1 MNLKSYSFLLISF
14 ILFSG
19 YSQTVNKNRPSYW
32 QQKVDYKME
41 IDMNVKT
48 YQYTGKTKLVYT
60 NNSPDVLDKVYFH
73 LYNNAFQPN
82 SEMDIRS
89 RTIEDPDRRVRDKIF
104 HLKQNEIGYTN
115 IKSLKQNGIDV
126 SYKVQGTVLE
136 VTLNTLIN
144 LNTETIFELEFD
156 AQVPAQIR
164 RSGRNNREGIALS
177 MAQWYPKMA
186 EYDEEGW
193 HTDPYIAREFY
204 GVWGDFDVTI
214 NIDKKYTLGGTG
226 YLQNPQ
232 EIGHGYEDKTKPL
245 LLPKGNTLKWHFK
258 APNVHDF
265 TWAADTDYVHDI
277 QQTSNGTTMHFL
289 YKNKSD
295 IKENWKLMQPYAIK
309 NMEYLNKTV
318 GEYPYEQYSV
328 IQGGDGGMEY
338 GMCTLIGG
346 TGSLDGLVGVTIH
359 EMAHSWFQFVL
370 ANNELKYAWMDE
382 GFTSFIELLAS
393 HNIYKPIDHFLFENE
408 YDTYFRLV
416 DTGKEEA
423 LSTHAD
429 HFNINAA
436 YTVANYYK
444 GLIFLSQ
451 LGYVI
456 GQENLMK
463 TLQVYYDEW
472 KFQHPN
478 PNDFKRIA
486 EKVSGIQLDWYLQE
500 WIQTTNT
507 IDYAV
512 VEVNK
517 NEISLERIGKM
528 PMPIDLKV
536 VYKDDSVEYFYIP
549 LTLMRGNKPTKA
561 TILPD
566 WTWAHPTYKFK
577 VTKNV
582 KSVEIDDSLL
592 MADINRRNNTFQNN

>member
-1 MNLKSYSFLLISF
+1 MNLKPYIFLLISF
-14 ILFSG
+14 VVFSG
-19 YSQTVNKNRPSYW
+19 YSQTINKNRPSYW
-32 QQKVDYKME
+32 QQKVDYKID

-48 YQYTGKTKLVYT
+48 YQYTGKIKLVYT
-60 NNSPDVLDKVYFH
+60 NNSPDILNKVYFH

-89 RTIEDPDRRVRDKIF
+89 RTIEDPDRRVRDRIF
-104 HLKQNEIGYTN
+104 HLKPNEIGYTN
-115 IKSLKQNGIDV
+115 IKSLKQNGV
-126 SYKVQGTVLE
+126 PLNYKVQGTILE
-136 VTLNTLIN
+136 VDLNKPIN
-144 LNTETIFELEFD
+144 PSTETVFDIEFE
-156 AQVPAQIR
+156 AQVPVQIR
-164 RSGRNNREGIALS
+164 RSGRNNREGVALS

-193 HTDPYIAREFY
+193 HADPYIGREFY

-214 NIDKKYTLGGTG
+214 TIDKKYTLGGTG

-232 EIGHGYEDKTKPL
+232 EIGHGYEDKSKPL

-265 TWAADTDYVHDI
+265 TWAADTDYIHDI
-277 QQTSNGTTMHFL
+277 QKTNNGITMHFL

-295 IKENWKLMQPYAIK
+295 IKENWKLMQPYAVK
-309 NMEYLNKTV
+309 TMEYLNKTV
-318 GEYPYEQYSV
+318 GEYPYQQYSV

-370 ANNELKYAWMDE
+370 ANNELKYSWMDE
-382 GFTSFIELLAS
+382 GFTSFIEVLTS
-393 HNIYKPIDHFLFENE
+393 HNIYNPIDRFLFENE
-408 YDTYFRLV
+408 YDTYYRLV
-416 DTGKEEA
+416 DMGKEEA

-436 YTVANYYK
+436 FTVGSYYK

-451 LGYVI
+451 LGYII
-456 GQENLMK
+456 GQDNLMK

-486 EKVSGIQLDWYLQE
+486 EKVSGIQLDWYMQE

-507 IDYAV
+507 IDYAI
-512 VEVNK
+512 VEVTD
-517 NEISLERIGKM
+517 NEISLKRIGKM
-528 PMPIDLKV
+528 PMPIDIKV
-536 VYKDDSVEYFYIP
+536 IYEDDSIENFYIP
-549 LTLMRGNKPTKA
+549 LTLMRGKKPTKA
-561 TILPD
+561 TVLPD
-566 WTWAHPTYKFK
+566 WTWTHPIYKFK
-577 VTKNV
+577 ANKKV
-582 KSVEIDDSLL
+582 KSVIIDDSFL
-592 MADINRRNNTFQNN
+592 MADINRRNNIFRKN

>member
-1 MNLKSYSFLLISF
+1 MKLKSYAVLLISF
-14 ILFSG
+14 IVANS
-19 YSQTVNKNRPSYW
+19 YSQTINKNRPSYW
-32 QQKVDYKME
+32 QQRVDYKME
-41 IDMNVKT
+41 IDMNLKT
-48 YQYTGKTKLVYT
+48 YQYTGKQQLVYT
-60 NNSPDVLDKVYFH
+60 NNSPDVLNKVYFH

-89 RTIEDPDRRVRDKIF
+89 RIIEDPDRRVRDRIF
-104 HLKQNEIGYTN
+104 NLKPDEIGYTN
-115 IKSLKQNGIDV
+115 IKSLKQNGVDV
-126 SYKVQGTVLE
+126 QYKVQGTVLE
-136 VTLNTLIN
+136 VDLNTPIN
-144 LNTETIFELEFD
+144 SNSITVFDLNFE
-156 AQVPAQIR
+156 AQVPVQIR
-164 RSGRNNREGIALS
+164 RSGRNNREGVALS

-214 NIDKKYTLGGTG
+214 IIDKKYTLGGTG

-232 EIGHGYEDKTKPL
+232 EIGHGYEDKSLPL

-265 TWAADTDYVHDI
+265 TWAADSDYLHDI
-277 QQTSNGTTMHFL
+277 LKTNNGTTMHFL

-295 IKENWKLMQPYAIK
+295 IKENWKLMQPYAVK
-309 NMEYLNKTV
+309 TMEYLNKTV
-318 GEYPYEQYSV
+318 GEYPYQQYSV

-370 ANNELKYAWMDE
+370 ANNELKYSWMDE
-382 GFTSFIELLAS
+382 GFTSFIEVLTS
-393 HNIYKPIDHFLFENE
+393 HNIYKSIDHFLFENE
-408 YDTYFRLV
+408 YDTYFRFV
-416 DTGKEEA
+416 DYGKEEP

-429 HFNINAA
+429 HFNINSAF
-436 YTVANYYK
+436 TVASYYK

-456 GQENLMK
+456 GHDNLMK

-500 WIQTTNT
+500 WIQTINT

-512 VEVNK
+512 VEVNN

-528 PMPIDLKV
+528 PMPIDIKV
-536 VYKDDSVEYFYIP
+536 VYEDDSIENFYIP
-549 LTLMRGNKPTKA
+549 LTLMRGEKPTKA

-566 WTWAHPTYKFK
+566 WAWAHPSYKFK
-577 VTKNV
+577 ANKKV
-582 KSVEIDDSLL
+582 KSVEIDDSFL
-592 MADINRRNNTFQNN
+592 MADINRRNNTFRNN

>member
-561 TILPD
+561 TLLPD

>member
-1 MNLKSYSFLLISF
+1 MNLKTYSFLLISF
-14 ILFSG
+14 VIFSG
-19 YSQTVNKNRPSYW
+19 YSQTVNKNRPAYW
-32 QQKVDYKME
+32 QQKVDYKMD

-48 YQYTGKTKLVYT
+48 YQYTGKIKLVYT
-60 NNSPDVLDKVYFH
+60 NNSPDILNKVYFH

-89 RTIEDPDRRVRDKIF
+89 RTIEDPDRRVRDRIF
-104 HLKQNEIGYTN
+104 HLKPDEIGYTN
-115 IKSLKQNGIDV
+115 IKSLKQNGV
-126 SYKVQGTVLE
+126 SLHYKVQGTILE
-136 VTLNTLIN
+136 VDLNKPIN
-144 LNTETIFELEFD
+144 PSTEAVFDIEFE
-156 AQVPAQIR
+156 AQVPVQIR
-164 RSGRNNREGIALS
+164 RSGRNNREGVALS

-193 HTDPYIAREFY
+193 HADPYIGREFY

-214 NIDKKYTLGGTG
+214 TIDKKYTLGGTG

-232 EIGHGYEDKTKPL
+232 EIGHGYEDKSKPL

-265 TWAADTDYVHDI
+265 TWAADSDYVHDI
-277 QQTSNGTTMHFL
+277 QKTNNGITMHFL

-295 IKENWKLMQPYAIK
+295 IKENWKTLQKYAVK
-309 NMEYLNKTV
+309 AMEYLNETV
-318 GEYPYEQYSV
+318 GAYPYQQYSV

-338 GMCTLIGG
+338 GMCTLISG

-370 ANNELKYAWMDE
+370 ANNELKYSWMDE
-382 GFTSFIELLAS
+382 GFTSFIEVLTS
-393 HNIYKPIDHFLFENE
+393 HNIYKPIDNFLFENE
-408 YDTYFRLV
+408 YDAYYRLV
-416 DTGKEEA
+416 DIGKEEA

-429 HFNINAA
+429 HFSINAA
-436 YTVANYYK
+436 FTVGSYYK

-451 LGYVI
+451 LGYII
-456 GQENLMK
+456 GQDNLMK

-472 KFQHPN
+472 KFQHPK

-486 EKVSGIQLDWYLQE
+486 EKVSGIQLDWYMQE

-512 VEVNK
+512 VEVK
-517 NEISLERIGKM
+517 DHEISLERIGKM
-528 PMPIDLKV
+528 PMPIDIKV
-536 VYKDDSVEYFYIP
+536 IYEDDSIENFYIP
-549 LTLMRGNKPTKA
+549 LTLMRGEKPTKA

-566 WTWAHPTYKFK
+566 WTRTHPYYKFK
-577 VTKNV
+577 TNKKVKNV
-582 KSVEIDDSLL
+582 VIDDSLL
-592 MADINRRNNTFQNN
+592 MADINRRNNIFRKN

>member
-1 MNLKSYSFLLISF
+1 MNLKSYFFLLLSF

-19 YSQTVNKNRPSYW
+19 FSQNVNKNRPSYW

-115 IKSLKQNGIDV
+115 IKSLKQNGVDL
-126 SYKVQGTVLE
+126 SYKVQGTILE
-136 VTLNTLIN
+136 VTLNVPIN
-144 LNTETIFELEFD
+144 PKTETIFDMEFE
-156 AQVPAQIR
+156 AQVPVQIR
-164 RSGRNNREGIALS
+164 RSGRNNHEGVALS

-193 HTDPYIAREFY
+193 HADPYIAREFY
-204 GVWGDFDVTI
+204 GVWGDFEVTI
-214 NIDKKYTLGGTG
+214 TIDKKYTLGGTG

-245 LLPKGNTLKWHFK
+245 LLPKGNTLKWHFI

-346 TGSLDGLVGVTIH
+346 TGSLEGLVGVTIH

-370 ANNELKYAWMDE
+370 ATNELKYSWMDE
-382 GFTSFIELLAS
+382 GFTSFVELLAS

-416 DTGKEEA
+416 DIGKEEA

-436 YTVANYYK
+436 FTVASYYK

-500 WIQTTNT
+500 WIYTTNT

-549 LTLMRGNKPTKA
+549 LNTMRGEKPTKA
-561 TILPD
+561 TLLPD

-592 MADINRRNNTFQNN
+592 MADINRRNNIFQNN

>member
-1 MNLKSYSFLLISF
+1 MKSKLLPFLLLSF

-60 NNSPDVLDKVYFH
+60 NNSPDVLNKVYFH

-89 RTIEDPDRRVRDKIF
+89 RTIEDPDRRVRDRIF
-104 HLKQNEIGYTN
+104 NLKPDEIGYTN
-115 IKSLKQNGIDV
+115 IKSLKQNGVDV
-126 SYKVQGTVLE
+126 HYKVQGTILE

-144 LNTETIFELEFD
+144 PSTETVFDMEFE
-156 AQVPAQIR
+156 AQVPVQIR

-245 LLPKGNTLKWHFK
+245 LSPKGNTLKWHFK

-265 TWAADTDYVHDI
+265 TWAADTDYLHDI
-277 QQTSNGTTMHFL
+277 LKTNNGTTMHFL

-295 IKENWKLMQPYAIK
+295 IKENWKLMQPYAVK
-309 NMEYLNKTV
+309 TMEYLNKTV
-318 GEYPYEQYSV
+318 GEYPYQQYSV

-338 GMCTLIGG
+338 GMCTLISGG
-346 TGSLDGLVGVTIH
+346 GSLDGLIGVTIH

-370 ANNELKYAWMDE
+370 ANNELKYSWMDE
-382 GFTSFIELLAS
+382 GFTSFIEVLTS

-408 YDTYFRLV
+408 YDTYFKLV
-416 DTGKEEA
+416 DIGKEEP

-429 HFNINAA
+429 HFNINRAFTIA
-436 YTVANYYK
+436 SYYK

-456 GQENLMK
+456 GEDNLMK

-512 VEVNK
+512 VEVNN

-536 VYKDDSVEYFYIP
+536 VYDDQSVEYFYIP
-549 LTLMRGNKPTKA
+549 LSSMRGEKPTTA
-561 TILPD
+561 TLLPD
-566 WTWAHPTYKFK
+566 WTWAHPTYTFK
-577 VTKNV
+577 TLKKI
-582 KSVEIDDSLL
+582 KSIEIDESLL
-592 MADINRRNNTFQNN
+592 MADINRNNNVYQQN